1 MRTKQVGHTQGLSS
15 GAPVRQGLQVY
26 WPEPTGWPERPLK
39 PGITPT
45 RHHAWPPIMPSA
57 CWAAPSRCHVLS
69 IRHGLRIREGLCSRL
84 PLRTA
89 APSTRLPLRTRLLPA
104 HGVPTAPNTPT
115 SRRQCR
121 EACAPARLGEL
132 EEARADLAALS
143 RSGLGIPGQRQKP
156 PHQRK
161 QFGIDAVTP
170 FKQLAADQGP
180 SGPQRFLQR

>member
-1 MRTKQVGHTQGLSS
+1 MSS
-15 GAPVRQGLQVY
+15 AFAMASALGKASAAGC
-26 WPEPTGWPERPLK
+26 
-39 PGITPT
+39 
-45 RHHAWPPIMPSA
+45 PP
-57 CWAAPSRCHVLS
+57 H
-69 IRHGLRIREGLCSRL
+69 
-84 PLRTA
+84 TA